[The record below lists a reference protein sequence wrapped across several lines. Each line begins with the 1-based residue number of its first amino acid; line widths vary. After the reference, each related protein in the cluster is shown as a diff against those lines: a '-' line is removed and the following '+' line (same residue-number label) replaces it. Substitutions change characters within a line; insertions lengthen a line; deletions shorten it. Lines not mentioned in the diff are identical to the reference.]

1 MKDGYHGIQLL
12 GHGLERGRA
21 TNQLGI
27 GSGALLS
34 PLEDSSG
41 IMDARILPAIGA
53 GRHARRDLDRWER
66 SVRGRRLHVP
76 KLGEQAVEG
85 AVAPMRIVARRVI
98 RSNMDFTIATS
109 LGKLRRITACDSRDA
124 RLFGWRSR

>member
-1 MKDGYHGIQLL
+1 MQDGYHGIQLL

-21 TNQLGI
+21 TNQLRI

-34 PLEDSSG
+34 PREDSSG
-41 IMDARILPAIGA
+41 IMDAKILPAVGA
-53 GRHARRDLDRWER
+53 GRNVRRDLDRWEM

-85 AVAPMRIVARRVI
+85 GRCAHADRR
-98 RSNMDFTIATS
+98 ATRHPIQHG
-109 LGKLRRITACDSRDA
+109 LHHRDISRYSPENH
-124 RLFGWRSR
+124 RL